1 MKKDKPISSNKRKTI
16 RVVCITVAIIAV
28 LGVGLYQGYR
38 FVRDIALEKMFV
50 MMMDGESDTTSS
62 AEQNQTGGETGE
74 KMSIEDAAKAFERLN
89 GVESEEDKESE
100 KEDEPAS
107 DKKNDPNKKT
117 DSTQQMTNEEKANQV
132 VSQISEADKN
142 RAIAIVSS
150 VASVNDCI
158 NLYNLAMNGDQNA
171 KNQLKAIYGRFS
183 QAQLDE
189 LWSLYEKNK
198 HLL

>member
-1 MKKDKPISSNKRKTI
+1 MKNGKKTQKKKSVRI
-16 RVVCITVAIIAV
+16 ICITVVVLIV
-28 LGVGLYQGYR
+28 LGFGIYQGYR
-38 FVRDIALEKMFV
+38 MVRDMALEKMFV
-50 MMMDGESDTTSS
+50 MMMDEDAAVTTSTDS
-62 AEQNQTGGETGE
+62 DNENSGEQ
-74 KMSIEDAAKAFERLN
+74 MSIEDAAKAFERLN
-89 GVESEEDKESE
+89 GVESEEEDDSAKTEGAKAEDK
-100 KEDEPAS
+100 PAGN
-107 DKKNDPNKKT
+107 KN
-117 DSTQQMTNEEKANQV
+117 MTNEEKANHIV
-132 VSQISEADKN
+132 TQISEADKN

-171 KNQLKAIYGRFS
+171 KAQLKAIYGRFS